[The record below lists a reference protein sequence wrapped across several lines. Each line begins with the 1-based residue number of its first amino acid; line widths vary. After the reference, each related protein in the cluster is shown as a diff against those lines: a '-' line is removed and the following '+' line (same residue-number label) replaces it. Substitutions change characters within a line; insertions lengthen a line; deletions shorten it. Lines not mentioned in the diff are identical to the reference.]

1 MIHHASKHAQ
11 VRAQQRGITV
21 QVDELLDQF
30 GSYQH
35 DHHGAAIIFFDHSAR
50 EKAKRHLGTGATAK
64 LESKIFKCYKVVSV
78 YTGET
83 ITTGLR
89 YRRIRRS

>member
-21 QVDELLDQF
+21 QMDELLNQF

-35 DHHGAAIIFFDHSAR
+35 DHHGAEIIFFDHYAR
-50 EKAKRHLGTGATAK
+50 EKAQRHLGARATAK
-64 LESKIFKCYKVVSV
+64 LESKLFKCYKVVSV

-89 YRRIRRS
+89 NRRIRRS

>member
-1 MIHHASKHAQ
+1 MIDNASKHAQ

-21 QVDELLDQF
+21 RIDELLDQF
-30 GSYQH
+30 GSHQH
-35 DHHGAAIIFFDHSAR
+35 DHHGAEIIFFDRSAR
-50 EKAKRHLGTGATAK
+50 EKAQRNLGTRVIAK
-64 LESKIFKCYKVVSV
+64 LESKLFKCYKVVSV

-89 YRRIRRS
+89 NRRIKRS